1 MTVTESPGKATDR
14 SRVFEIVAVGFT
26 GFCKFLLVDYLGQ
39 KFWFVTI
46 ACMGWL
52 IHILYRMRKNN
63 SLPNYWGFR
72 KEGFKSSLKV
82 VLPLAIVA
90 ILTFVIVGTV
100 RNTLIL
106 NWHMLPILILYPI
119 WGTIQQFLIIG
130 LIARNLSD
138 FENHKIPKS
147 VVVVASSVVFSVVH
161 YPSIP
166 LMAATFVLAL
176 LYTLLYLKYINLW
189 ILGLFHG
196 WLACFFYYF
205 VLGRDPWLEFIS
217 AIQ

>member
-1 MTVTESPGKATDR
+1 MATESGRITDGT
-14 SRVFEIVAVGFT
+14 RVLEIMAVVFT
-26 GFCKFLLVDYLGQ
+26 GFCKFLFVDYLQQ

-46 ACMGWL
+46 ACIAWSL
-52 IHILYRMRKNN
+52 YILYRIRIDNR
-63 SLPNYWGFR
+63 LPGYWGFR

-82 VLPLAIVA
+82 VLPLAIAA
-90 ILTFVIVGTV
+90 ILTFVIVGTI
-100 RNTLIL
+100 RSTLIL

-138 FENHKIPKS
+138 LEGRKISKS
-147 VVVVASSVVFSVVH
+147 IVVVASSVVFSVVH
-161 YPSIP
+161 YPSVP
-166 LMAATFVLAL
+166 LMAATFVIAL
-176 LYTLLYLKYINLW
+176 LYVFLYLKYNNLW

-196 WLACFFYYF
+196 WLGCFFYFF
-205 VLGRDPWLEFIS
+205 VLGRDPWLEFIR